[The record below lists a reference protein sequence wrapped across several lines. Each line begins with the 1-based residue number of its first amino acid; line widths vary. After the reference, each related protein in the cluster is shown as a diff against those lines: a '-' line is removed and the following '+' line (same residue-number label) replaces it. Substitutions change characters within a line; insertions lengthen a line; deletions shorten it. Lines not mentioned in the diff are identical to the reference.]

1 MLATAAIDNEHII
14 NKNKSITNEPII
26 RSYGKLSSS
35 ESSPDDD
42 VTPDTSFMLASVSKV
57 FVGVAVTK
65 LIELGIIESLDDDIC
80 DVIPEEWTNEFGS
93 TTSSACRNPKYPD
106 TPVTWRM
113 LLTHRSSL
121 IDNIPD
127 VYDENGDAVVPEYG
141 PTGGYTY
148 DLPAVGNPT
157 CPLTDVQGFYRDFLL
172 DKETETSVGTTPEPI
187 ILEDGMPLNWYQVGK
202 EYGDGAWKNYEPGS
216 KYNYSNFAIGYVAAL
231 IELALEKKGITQSF
245 DQYCNEHI
253 FEPLGMDNTR
263 WFRED
268 LPNIDNVAV
277 PVEYDYWRWDEYVD
291 YGHYCYIDYASG
303 QLYSSAND
311 MSLFLNSMLKYGSPT
326 IFESTIGQSM
336 FICQAQDETGNL
348 LNVEECE
355 HGIAW
360 EILHNEG
367 KVYIDEYPEY
377 GWLDAYKDYD
387 WTNGGM
393 HNGLEA
399 GVQTQILVLPN
410 AGVYVAILTN
420 TDSNDEDTETK
431 LASTVAKAA
440 RGEITSTSSATRIAS
455 PDCAMACGVT
465 LALLSFATLVVSM

>member
-1 MLATAAIDNEHII
+1 ME
-14 NKNKSITNEPII
+14 EPII

-35 ESSPDDD
+35 ESSPD

-57 FVGVAVTK
+57 VVGVAITK
-65 LIELGIIESLDDDIC
+65 LVDLGILPSFDEDIC
-80 DVIPEEWTNEFGS
+80 DVIPEEWMQIGS
-93 TTSSACRNPKYPD
+93 SVCRNPKFPT

-121 IDNIPD
+121 IDDIPS
-127 VYDENGDAVVPEYG
+127 VYNEDDEEVVPQYG
-141 PTGGYTY
+141 PTDGYTY

-157 CPLTDVQGFYRDFLL
+157 CPLTDVVGFYRDFLL
-172 DKETETSVGTTPEPI
+172 DKETETSVGTTPTPI
-187 ILEDGMPLNWYQVGK
+187 ILDTGMPLNWYQVGK
-202 EYGDGAWKNYEPGS
+202 EYGGEGGAWNNYEPGS

-231 IELALEKKGITQSF
+231 VELALAKNGTPQTSF
-245 DQYCNEHI
+245 DQFCNDYI
-253 FEPLGMDNTR
+253 FEPLGMKNTR

-268 LPNIDNVAV
+268 LPQIDNVAV
-277 PVEYDYWRWDEYVD
+277 PVEYWGLNDFED
-291 YGHYCYIDYASG
+291 YGQYCYIDYASG

-311 MSLFLNSMLKYGSPT
+311 MNSFLNSMLKYGSPT
-326 IFESTIGQSM
+326 IFESTTIGQSM
-336 FICQAQDETGNL
+336 FICQEQDETGNL
-348 LNVEECE
+348 LDVEECE

-377 GWLDAYKDYD
+377 YSWLNAYREYD

-399 GVQTQILVLPN
+399 GVQTQILVLPS

-420 TDSNDEDTETK
+420 TDGNDPDATTK
-431 LASTVAKAA
+431 LASTVAQVA
-440 RGEITSTSSATRIAS
+440 RGEITSTSSSATSRRRIATTTNAYGS
-455 PDCAMACGVT
+455 GGYVRLVTMACGAT
-465 LALLSFATLVVSM
+465 LALLSLATLVVSM